1 MPCCPGQ
8 ISRQIP
14 FLQTWKSKPL
24 EIPANIGDPSMCPQ
38 GLKADVAFR
47 THWSVASDW
56 NPSEG
61 AGKHCADDIRMIH
74 PAVQAKKQQL
84 ALIQQCLTHPC

>member
-1 MPCCPGQ
+1 
-8 ISRQIP
+8 
-14 FLQTWKSKPL
+14 
-24 EIPANIGDPSMCPQ
+24 MCPQ

-61 AGKHCADDIRMIH
+61 VGKHCAGDIRMTQ
-74 PAVQAKKQQL
+74 PAVLSQAKRKQQP
-84 ALIQQCLTHPC
+84 ALI